1 MTKIIKDKII
11 IYNNKKNEKTYG
23 TNFHVSIKSFT
34 GISNE
39 NPDGDSIYNI
49 KNFFDNEND
58 NTYKENLDNKII
70 LSTKIIKKNADDND
84 INFNCSLV
92 TQQQLFN
99 NIKFIFKN
107 NDFTK
112 PRLVFFN
119 NKNIK
124 INKNKYLFE
133 SRQES
138 GGNKFIFIKD
148 NIKISSVGDF
158 FNSDPDPDSE
168 SDSDFL
174 SLQPL
179 LHSGFNFYKQYENS
193 DYYNIKFKDFIYNN
207 NNETFNNY
215 KINSIEV
222 SNNFLNNNLINYDIN
237 NFKTLFY
244 TDSCNNVLLLN
255 TNETKDISDN
265 IFIYNQINN
274 TTTIDICFNDY
285 TDIDNKDLSN
295 NIKINFG
302 IIKRN
307 NIESNYYGKILINNE
322 CISINGYV
330 LGENTNF
337 FDIEK
342 NIHRDFQDENKL
354 YLSLGNGLTGLTQKN
369 IMESIIFEKN
379 TNSNTNSNTNFKT
392 KIFNNK
398 ITFKNKN
405 ITLESG
411 SDFNNDYLLDN
422 GYNYDFTNSLY
433 FQENMPTD
441 TATGLPIK
449 KFDISLTD
457 YFNNR
462 DFFNSF
468 NNLELLNNDLS
479 NNYYNVSYNNE
490 NIYFQVDDNSNDIK
504 LLKDNFTE
512 TNDEFNLKIDISSSS
527 PNYKNYKNIYEF
539 RESSDKITDKLCYD
553 FRYNYE
559 KKAYLVLYFDIKYI
573 LSPDSNEIF
582 STTLNDFSN
591 NLLLNFNKFVITNYF
606 QTTTGSDFTNV
617 DCIFVYHDPDDPSTD
632 RKFKYPNNNIAIIK
646 DVTIDNLS
654 KAIELLPNA
663 KTGTSNSIFL
673 PARNGS
679 NLSRKMIQGY
689 IGMNNIPKLLSIEPY
704 DPNVINNRGFNNQ
717 LNFYGGSLSATDL
730 NLSSEDRVALK
741 YESQKHISQKNVV
754 ATSRKNF
761 ANLVKQ
767 PSRSRNV
774 NLNNSVVNC
783 PNPLNNITPN
793 QYKTPFKLFRTGR
806 GSYLNSGK

>member
-11 IYNNKKNEKTYG
+11 IYNNKKNEKTCG
-23 TNFHVSIKSFT
+23 TNFHISIKSFT

-39 NPDGDSIYNI
+39 TISGDSIYNI
-49 KNFFDNEND
+49 TNFFNEND
-58 NTYKENLDNKII
+58 NTYNENLDNKII
-70 LSTKIIKKNADDND
+70 LSTNIFNYKVDDD
-84 INFNCSLV
+84 RIFNCSLV

-99 NIKFIFKN
+99 NIKFIFKK

-133 SRQES
+133 SRNAES
-138 GGNKFIFIKD
+138 EPEGNKFIFIKD
-148 NIKISSVGDF
+148 NIKISTA
-158 FNSDPDPDSE
+158 NSFE

-193 DYYNIKFKDFIYNN
+193 DYYKIKFKDFIYNN

-215 KINSIEV
+215 KINSIEI

-244 TDSCNNVLLLN
+244 NTDLCSNVFPLN
-255 TNETKDISDN
+255 TSETNEISNN

-274 TTTIDICFNDY
+274 TTIIDICLNDY
-285 TDIDNKDLSN
+285 TDINNKDLSNN

-307 NIESNYYGKILINNE
+307 NINSKYFGKILINNE
-322 CISINGYV
+322 YININGYV

-337 FDIEK
+337 FDSEK
-342 NIHRDFQDENKL
+342 NNHEKFHYNYGNENKL

-369 IMESIIFEKN
+369 IMESINFEKN
-379 TNSNTNSNTNFKT
+379 TNTNNKT
-392 KIFNNK
+392 KIFGNK

-405 ITLESG
+405 ITLEPN
-411 SDFNNDYLLDN
+411 SDFSNNYLLDN
-422 GYNYDFTNSLY
+422 SYNYDFTNTLY
-433 FQENMPTD
+433 FQENIPTD
-441 TATGLPIK
+441 PETELPIK
-449 KFDISLTD
+449 KFELNLRD

-462 DFFNSF
+462 DFSSSF
-468 NNLELLNNDLS
+468 NNLELLNNELS
-479 NNYYNVSYNNE
+479 NNYYNESYNNN
-490 NIYFQVDDNSNDIK
+490 NIYFQVDNSSNDIK
-504 LLKDNFTE
+504 LFEDNFT
-512 TNDEFNLKIDISSSS
+512 TTHKQFNLKIDISTSS
-527 PNYKNYKNIYEF
+527 PNYKNYNNIYEF

-559 KKAYLVLYFDIKYI
+559 KKAYLVLYFDLKYI

-606 QTTTGSDFTNV
+606 ETTTGSDFTNV
-617 DCIFVYHDPDDPSTD
+617 DCIFIYHDPDDPSTD
-632 RKFKYPNNNIAIIK
+632 RKFKYPRNNIEIKK
-646 DVTIDNLS
+646 DVAIDTLS

-663 KTGTSNSIFL
+663 RTGTSNSVFL
-673 PARNGS
+673 PAKNGS

-704 DPNVINNRGFNNQ
+704 DQNVINNRGFNNQ
-717 LNFYGGSLSATDL
+717 LNFYGGSLSAVQL
-730 NLSSEDRVALK
+730 KLSPEDRVALK
-741 YESQKHISQKNVV
+741 YESQKHNSQKNVV
-754 ATSRKNF
+754 VTSRKNF

-767 PSRSRNV
+767 PARSRNV
-774 NLNNSVVNC
+774 NFTQNVQNC
-783 PNPLNNITPN
+783 PDPINNITPN